1 MTRLPSAAALLVL
14 AAALSSLPGCE
25 NPTEPPVC
33 TAIAVDALVVTVV
46 DDSSGQRLCDA
57 QVVAVDGSF
66 REELRGFGPSPD
78 CTYSGP
84 TERAGV
90 YDVRATRAGYETG
103 TITGVRVNR
112 DVCHVITVRLT
123 LRIKKTG

>member
-1 MTRLPSAAALLVL
+1 MTRLPSAAVVLVL
-14 AAALSSLPGCE
+14 AAALSSVPGCE

-46 DDSSGQRLCDA
+46 DASSGQRLCDA
-57 QVVAVDGSF
+57 NVVAVDGSF
-66 REELRGFGPSPD
+66 SEELRGFPAAPD

-84 TERAGV
+84 TERAGI

-103 TITGVRVNR
+103 EITGVRVNR

-123 LRIKKTG
+123 VQIKKTG